1 MTTHCLNCSYS
12 VTPGYHCYTEAD
24 RAWSSFDHLEHKP
37 NIWTC
42 AEPFFRGL
50 FTYTQTLQNMP
61 IIKHLVQPEQPK
73 QPWASLLHCLSTWPY
88 GFPEML
94 NNTPVPFAF
103 NSSPGV
109 SYLWICLSS
118 LATREYKWAGKSD
131 HLTSR
136 CTCQEGNPTLCL
148 SDINNPSR
156 FPNRASEACCPRN
169 ETQPA
174 GISWALQNV
183 LLQCPLRLLQCVSPR
198 QQKPKGILA
207 WLEKVI
213 SFYVMTLQSNCAQNN
228 CFYCLNT
235 FLVLEHPGGFN
246 CACNF
251 ADINE
256 GD

>member
-1 MTTHCLNCSYS
+1 
-12 VTPGYHCYTEAD
+12 
-24 RAWSSFDHLEHKP
+24 
-37 NIWTC
+37 
-42 AEPFFRGL
+42 
-50 FTYTQTLQNMP
+50 
-61 IIKHLVQPEQPK
+61 
-73 QPWASLLHCLSTWPY
+73 
-88 GFPEML
+88 ML

-109 SYLWICLSS
+109 SYLWVCLSP
-118 LATREYKWAGKSD
+118 LATDGVHISTEARVIT
-131 HLTSR
+131 LTAR
-136 CTCQEGNPTLCL
+136 CRCQEGNPTLCL
-148 SDINNPSR
+148 SDINSPCT

-174 GISWALQNV
+174 GIRWALQNV
-183 LLQCPLRLLQCVSPR
+183 LLQCPLRLLQCLSTR
-198 QQKPKGILA
+198 QQKPTGILA

-213 SFYVMTLQSNCAQNN
+213 SFYVMTLQSSCAQNN
-228 CFYCLNT
+228 WFYCLNT

>member
-1 MTTHCLNCSYS
+1 MLSPFSEVCLHTTKHYKLCPSLSIWYNLS
-12 VTPGYHCYTEAD
+12 D
-24 RAWSSFDHLEHKP
+24 QSSHGHHFFIVFQLDH
-37 NIWTC
+37 
-42 AEPFFRGL
+42 
-50 FTYTQTLQNMP
+50 M
-61 IIKHLVQPEQPK
+61 V
-73 QPWASLLHCLSTWPY
+73 
-88 GFPEML
+88 FPEML

-109 SYLWICLSS
+109 SYLWIRLSS
-118 LATREYKWAGKSD
+118 LATREYKWAGESD

-174 GISWALQNV
+174 GIRWALQNV
-183 LLQCPLRLLQCVSPR
+183 LLQCPLRLLQCASPR